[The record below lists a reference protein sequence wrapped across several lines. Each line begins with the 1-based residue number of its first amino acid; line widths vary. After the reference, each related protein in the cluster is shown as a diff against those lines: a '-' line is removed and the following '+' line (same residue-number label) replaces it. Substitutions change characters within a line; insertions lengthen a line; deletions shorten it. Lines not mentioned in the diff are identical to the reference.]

1 MSVDFALPPVW
12 LQERHTGGGWKS
24 LRDDLISY
32 ANSYPGGQQLAQ
44 LSFALAVAVEEH
56 LRLD

>member
-1 MSVDFALPPVW
+1 MSVDFPLPPAW
-12 LQERHTGGGWKS
+12 LQERRTSGGWKS

-32 ANSYPGGQQLAQ
+32 ANSCPGGQQLAQ
-44 LSFALAVAVEEH
+44 LSLALEEH